1 MLTVKEFAEMFHVTK
16 MTVYRWINA
25 GKVKVIRI
33 GSTIRIEKSEAER
46 IAKGE

>member
-33 GSTIRIEKSEAER
+33 GSTIRIEKLEAER